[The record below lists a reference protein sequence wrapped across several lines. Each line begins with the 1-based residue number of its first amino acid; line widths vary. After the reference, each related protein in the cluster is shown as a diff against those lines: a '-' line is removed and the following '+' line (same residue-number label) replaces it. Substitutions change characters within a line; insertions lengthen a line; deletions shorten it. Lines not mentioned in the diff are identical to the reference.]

1 MTDIVKRLRAIDNM
15 SVEDCFLQSYLFSY
29 AADEIERLREA
40 LQRFAQTDPREVTI
54 LTNASMKDGEIER
67 LIAAFEQAAH
77 VDDDGTEYWLARDLR
92 ILLDY
97 TKWENFEAVLERA
110 IRTCE
115 TVGQS
120 VSDHF
125 QEVFPE
131 VGKNP
136 EGGRPARDFKLTRYA
151 CYLVTQ
157 NGDSRKK
164 PVAYWYIGP
173 IKVGTCHATVPRP
186 SYRDR
191 NHFRHLPK
199 MVFNRLP

>member
-1 MTDIVKRLRAIDNM
+1 MNATMRKDLRKTIGLLEDISPKLDEARAI
-15 SVEDCFLQSYLFSY
+15 VE
-29 AADEIERLREA
+29 
-40 LQRFAQTDPREVTI
+40 
-54 LTNASMKDGEIER
+54 
-67 LIAAFEQAAH
+67 IAAQEARDK
-77 VDDDGTEYWLARDLR
+77 DDDGTEYWLARDLR

-136 EGGRPARDFKLTRYA
+136 RRREAGQMLNKQTCPMT
-151 CYLVTQ
+151 C
-157 NGDSRKK
+157 RKVRVK
-164 PVAYWYIGP
+164 
-173 IKVGTCHATVPRP
+173 
-186 SYRDR
+186 
-191 NHFRHLPK
+191 
-199 MVFNRLP
+199 NRL